1 MVFLWV
7 VNSAE
12 TMVDLKVEELADEKV
27 DLMVDS
33 TVFLRVEQTVDKK
46 VVLSVVMLGSVP
58 QSTSWRQ
65 HRTKCL
71 ENTNIHQ

>member
-12 TMVDLKVEELADEKV
+12 TMVDLKVEKLADEKV

-46 VVLSVVMLGSVP
+46 VATRAAMSSAVLVYWKVETMVAM
-58 QSTSWRQ
+58 
-65 HRTKCL
+65 
-71 ENTNIHQ
+71 